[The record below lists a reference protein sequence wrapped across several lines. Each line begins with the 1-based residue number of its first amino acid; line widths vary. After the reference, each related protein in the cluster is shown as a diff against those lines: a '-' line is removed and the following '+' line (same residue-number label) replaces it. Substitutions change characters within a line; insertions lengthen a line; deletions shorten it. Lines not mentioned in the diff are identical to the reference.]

1 MAANETWV
9 RVKPVGSTMMN
20 PNGTVRSLN
29 PSHNEP
35 PYGPYH
41 WEERP
46 ANTSGGYEVCAVNGQ
61 TVQYNPTGEEPLLF
75 GFIEHTAHTDGYS
88 LMTESPLKIETVPL

>member
-1 MAANETWV
+1 MEADGLWIH
-9 RVKPVGSTMMN
+9 VKIVTSSAGTVLEN

-29 PSHNEP
+29 PAHNTP

-46 ANTSGGYEVCAVNGQ
+46 ANTHGGYELCEPGDG
-61 TVQYNPTGEEPLLF
+61 TVAYAPLGEILMFGFKNTVPNAPGFSAMTVEPLKL
-75 GFIEHTAHTDGYS
+75 
-88 LMTESPLKIETVPL
+88 